1 MTQVEAQT
9 KARPLAL
16 PEALASWLSDSALA
30 LDNGEPLA
38 AEALMPR
45 MGQAGI
51 YRYGVD
57 AAQGGHAGTDIA
69 DAIAAVAGVAR
80 YSMAAAFVVWSQ
92 RTFIEY
98 LLQSP
103 NQALAARLLPGL
115 LEGRFAGAS
124 GLSNAMKFLGGIEA
138 LQVQANAAP
147 QGWRVSGI
155 LPWVTN
161 LRAPEYYVAS
171 AVQMPDGGMA
181 VMALPG
187 QVDGLARSPDLA
199 LAGMQGTQTAALTL
213 QDCAIDEQW
222 LIHGQANT
230 YLPQVRPAFLG
241 IQCGMA
247 LGLAWRAIEE
257 TLGCHGAARAIL
269 EAEALALREALA
281 RQWQELI
288 DGIREDRFLRTPAAM
303 FGIRIALS
311 DIALQAVALEV
322 QAKGGAGYLRNLQPD
337 VARRWGEAAFVPV
350 VTPSLVQLKAELA
363 KRTTGSLSA

>member
-1 MTQVEAQT
+1 MKPSEAQT
-9 KARPLAL
+9 AAQPLVL
-16 PEALASWLSDSALA
+16 PESLADWLSENALA
-30 LDNGEPLA
+30 LDSGEATA
-38 AEALMPR
+38 AKALMPR
-45 MGQAGI
+45 LGQAGI

-57 AAQGGHAGTDIA
+57 AAQGGHAGTQIA

-103 NQALAARLLPGL
+103 NQSLAQELLPGL

-124 GLSNAMKFLGGIEA
+124 GLSNAMKFLGGIET
-138 LQVQANAAP
+138 LQVQASAAAK
-147 QGWRVSGI
+147 GWLVSGT

-161 LRAPEYYVAS
+161 LRTPEYYVAS

-187 QVDGLARSPDLA
+187 HIAGLSRSADLA
-199 LAGMQGTQTAALTL
+199 LAGMQGTHTAALTL
-213 QDCAIDEQW
+213 QNCAIGEEW
-222 LIHGQANT
+222 LIHGQANS
-230 YLPQVRPAFLG
+230 YLPKVRPAFLG
-241 IQCGMA
+241 IQCGMT

-257 TLGCHGAARAIL
+257 TLACRGAARSIL
-269 EAEALALREALA
+269 ADEALALQEALSQ
-281 RQWQELI
+281 QWQALI
-288 DGIREDRFLRTPAAM
+288 TGIQNGQFLHAPADM
-303 FGIRIALS
+303 FEIRIALS
-311 DIALQAVALEV
+311 DITLQAVALEV
-322 QAKGGAGYLRNLQPD
+322 QAKGGAGYLRNMQPD

-363 KRTTGSLSA
+363 KRLAGASA

>member
-1 MTQVEAQT
+1 MIQAEAQT
-9 KARPLAL
+9 AAQPLEL
-16 PEALASWLSDSALA
+16 PESLAAWLSESALA
-30 LDNGEPLA
+30 LDAGDATA
-38 AEALMPR
+38 ARELMPR

-57 AAQGGHAGTDIA
+57 AARGGLEGTDIA

-103 NQALAARLLPGL
+103 NQGLAQRLLPGL
-115 LEGRFAGAS
+115 LEGGFAGAS

-138 LQVQANAAP
+138 LQVRAETAG
-147 QGWRVSGI
+147 QGWRVSGV

-161 LRAPEYYVAS
+161 LRGPEYYVAS
-171 AVQMPDGGMA
+171 AVQMPDGSA
-181 VMALPG
+181 SVMALPG
-187 QVDGLARSPDLA
+187 QAAGLVRSPDLS
-199 LAGMQGTQTAALTL
+199 LVGMQGTQTAALTL
-213 QDCAIDEQW
+213 TDCAIGEEW
-222 LIHGQANT
+222 LLHGQANVF
-230 YLPQVRPAFLG
+230 LPALRPSFLG

-257 TLGCHGAARAIL
+257 TLSCRGAARAIL
-269 EAEALALREALA
+269 EEEALALREALS
-281 RQWQELI
+281 RQWQALV
-288 DGIREDRFLRTPAAM
+288 DGIRDDSYLRAPADM
-303 FGIRIALS
+303 FEVRIALS

-322 QAKGGAGYLRNLQPD
+322 QAKGGAGYLRTMQPD
-337 VARRWGEAAFVPV
+337 VARRWGEAAFIPV

-363 KRTTGSLSA
+363 KRASEGARP